1 MLDLESTLTL
11 PGHGFEAL
19 PDRWRRDSLVCLHR
33 HQFRRSRV
41 IGDDDGIVIV
51 TASERGPNISGYGDN
66 AVAVLTSLVGEGL
79 RPRWLDLPRSVPL
92 PEHVCE
98 ALGVTPNPGWDFLST
113 TTTPPVPDGPVERLD
128 VIGDLEAIRECLQEA
143 NPTTDADPEH
153 PDEVGWWGVREHGRL
168 VAVLGA
174 NRRGGADDA
183 AESWHLHGL
192 GVVPSARRRGLGA
205 RLTAAVTRLGLDAG
219 ASWVC
224 LGAWADNQAAL
235 RIYHRLGF
243 ATRHRRRSYRPVPGP
258 LG

>member
-19 PDRWRRDSLVCLHR
+19 PARWRADSLVCLHR
-33 HQFRRSRV
+33 RQFRQARV
-41 IGDDDGIVIV
+41 VGDDDGVVIL
-51 TASERGPNISGYGDN
+51 TDGDHGTSISGYGDG
-66 AVAVLTSLVGEGL
+66 AVAVLTSLLGEGL
-79 RPRWLDLPRSVPL
+79 RPRWLDLPRSIPL
-92 PEHVCE
+92 PQQACD
-98 ALGVTPNPGWDFLST
+98 ALRVTPNPGWDFLV
-113 TTTPPVPDGPVERLD
+113 TTTPPPAADGPVERLD
-128 VIGDLEAIRECLQEA
+128 LVGDLDAIRACLGEA

-168 VAVLGA
+168 LGVLGA
-174 NRRGGADDA
+174 NRRGGADDD

-192 GVVPSARRRGLGA
+192 GVVPSARQRGLGA
-205 RLTAAVTRLGLDAG
+205 RLTATVTRLGLEAG

-224 LGAWADNQAAL
+224 LGAWADNRDAL

-243 ATRHRRRSYRPVPGP
+243 TTAHRRRSYRPVPGP

>member
-11 PGHGFEAL
+11 PGYGFEAL
-19 PDRWRRDSLVCLHR
+19 PQRWRDDTLVRLHR

-41 IGDDDGIVIV
+41 VGDDDGVVIL
-51 TASERGPNISGYGDN
+51 TDSERGPNISGYGDN

-92 PEHVCE
+92 PAEACE

-113 TTTPPVPDGPVERLD
+113 TTAPPLVDGPVQRLD
-128 VIGDLEAIRECLQEA
+128 LVGDLDAIRECLAEA

-153 PDEVGWWGVREHGRL
+153 PDEVGWWGVREHDRL
-168 VAVLGA
+168 VGVLGV
-174 NRRGGADDA
+174 NRRGGADA
-183 AESWHLHGL
+183 SSESWHLHGL
-192 GVVPSARRRGLGA
+192 GVVPSARQRGLGA
-205 RLTAAVTRLGLDAG
+205 RLTATVTRLGLEAG

-224 LGAWADNQAAL
+224 LGAWADNQDAL

-243 ATRHRRRSYRPVPGP
+243 TTAHRRRSYRPVPER